1 MKQLSNVAQPR
12 SSLFV
17 KTKHV
22 CAVFMNL
29 CILSKQVRK
38 QCATK
43 LSRTESGAVA
53 MYAYPVWSDGGTTVK
68 SMVTAA
74 TKDKNDQKDT
84 HKNFP

>member
-1 MKQLSNVAQPR
+1 
-12 SSLFV
+12 
-17 KTKHV
+17 
-22 CAVFMNL
+22 
-29 CILSKQVRK
+29 
-38 QCATK
+38 
-43 LSRTESGAVA
+43 